1 MFMFQRIVVALIA
14 CGLAAGGAAAED
26 PPAPDVL
33 VDRMIEAVGG
43 DAFSKLG
50 VLKLEIAEEDIKR
63 EGGTQ
68 TNTYVA
74 YVDTEDVD
82 NLRMDLPGDIVV
94 ARVGADGWSSVAGE
108 IDERPQTP
116 SMAYRALNQN
126 LFKLLLPYSLRMQ
139 RVWTKEVVEVPW
151 EDGTAWALLVPFTKG
166 FFVSP
171 VLETIWRIVVDK
183 ETFKILAYDFMPPAE
198 YRHVEKTGV
207 RYGILAYNEIEGAQI
222 PSRVL
227 AIGLTLDGE
236 EIGTYRVT
244 KIDSSVYDAWAP
256 TLFIDPRRLEAI
268 EEGQSPMPGI
278 Q

>member
-1 MFMFQRIVVALIA
+1 
-14 CGLAAGGAAAED
+14 
-26 PPAPDVL
+26 
-33 VDRMIEAVGG
+33 
-43 DAFSKLG
+43 
-50 VLKLEIAEEDIKR
+50 
-63 EGGTQ
+63 
-68 TNTYVA
+68 
-74 YVDTEDVD
+74 
-82 NLRMDLPGDIVV
+82 
-94 ARVGADGWSSVAGE
+94 
-108 IDERPQTP
+108 
-116 SMAYRALNQN
+116 
-126 LFKLLLPYSLRMQ
+126 
-139 RVWTKEVVEVPW
+139 
-151 EDGTAWALLVPFTKG
+151 VPFTKG